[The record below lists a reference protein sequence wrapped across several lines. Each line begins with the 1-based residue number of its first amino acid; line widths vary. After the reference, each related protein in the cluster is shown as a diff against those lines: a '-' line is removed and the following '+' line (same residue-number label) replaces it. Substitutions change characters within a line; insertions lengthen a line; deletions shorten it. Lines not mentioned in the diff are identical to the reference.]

1 MAQTLTNVSGN
12 MNMTVSA
19 VAPGTNVVL
28 KLSNFQ
34 RIGGTFTLQG
44 TSTNNFII
52 NVSSAFSLSG
62 SAKIVLSGGVTWDN
76 VLFNVHGTGS
86 DVQLNGNTSLEGIL
100 MATKRKVGLSNM
112 ALVKGEI
119 IANKISL
126 SGSAQVIHP
135 PVTSQ

>member
-1 MAQTLTNVSGN
+1 
-12 MNMTVSA
+12 
-19 VAPGTNVVL
+19 
-28 KLSNFQ
+28 
-34 RIGGTFTLQG
+34 
-44 TSTNNFII
+44 
-52 NVSSAFSLSG
+52 VSSAFSLSG